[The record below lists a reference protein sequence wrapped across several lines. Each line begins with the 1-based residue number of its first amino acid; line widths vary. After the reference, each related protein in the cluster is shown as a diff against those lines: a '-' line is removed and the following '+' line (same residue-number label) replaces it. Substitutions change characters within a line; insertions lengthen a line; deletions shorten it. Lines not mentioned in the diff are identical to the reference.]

1 MPVLFENMLF
11 SDWRTTQKG
20 GQWLDVFVLRISP
33 FASLP
38 PVEYAMGMYRL
49 ASVLIRKRPDAALW
63 VQVESP
69 GRWYLETMRSVLRWK
84 GKLPIAVTAPS
95 SLAKPDLFDFHVL
108 PYWESKRPSEP
119 VRVKS
124 EPLSFT
130 NQTLACLQT
139 LGRID
144 GGALPEIASLAGLS
158 TTQAQ
163 AGLDA
168 LELAGLVSR
177 ITQNDKKEPTITW
190 RLKREGLSLALRSWG
205 IPKDVSFGRRKE
217 MALSDPAGE
226 HRRISRLWPG
236 WLRSAWPHA
245 QVWTG
250 WSEASLPGLLL
261 TPDGLAW
268 GSLNGRETLFW
279 LEVES
284 GHSTREEIRRK
295 IRRRF
300 VLAAEYAREKKVG
313 LVFALLGRAWVCE
326 AARSAFVDTPPH
338 VAVTMGDWRNE
349 NHLPFTEWGRVEW

>member
-11 SDWRTTQKG
+11 SDWRTTQKD

-38 PVEYAMGMYRL
+38 PVEYALGMYRL
-49 ASVLIRKRPDAALW
+49 ASVLIRKRPNAALW

-95 SLAKPDLFDFHVL
+95 SLAKPDLFDFLVL
-108 PYWESKRPSEP
+108 PFWDPKRPYGPE
-119 VRVKS
+119 RVKV
-124 EPLSFT
+124 EPPPFN
-130 NQTLACLQT
+130 NQALTCLQT

-144 GGALPEIASLAGLS
+144 SGTLPEIASLAGLPPI
-158 TTQAQ
+158 QAL

-168 LELAGLVSR
+168 LEQAGLVAHAETS
-177 ITQNDKKEPTITW
+177 DKKELVTTW
-190 RLKREGLSLALRSWG
+190 RLKKEGLSLALRSWG

-226 HRRISRLWPG
+226 HRLISRLWPG

-268 GSLNGRETLFW
+268 GKLGGRETLFW

-300 VLAAEYAREKKVG
+300 VLAAEYAKEKKVG

-326 AARSAFVDTPPH
+326 AARPAFVDVPTH

-349 NHLPFTEWGRVEW
+349 NQLPFTEWGRVEW